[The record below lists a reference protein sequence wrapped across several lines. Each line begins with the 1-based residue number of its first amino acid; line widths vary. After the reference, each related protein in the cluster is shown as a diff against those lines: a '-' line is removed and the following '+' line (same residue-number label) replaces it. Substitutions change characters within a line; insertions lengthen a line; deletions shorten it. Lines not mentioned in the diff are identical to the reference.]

1 MKTYLYFQPE
11 YVREFVC
18 DGSKCGENCCERYWN
33 IYIDAGTY
41 AQYERIE
48 PESKA
53 REIMNCLGYDADKQK
68 YFVKDR
74 PCPFLTEKKLCR
86 LQLEYGES
94 FLSKT
99 CVTYPRRTLDFG
111 KFFERSLVTSCPLAA
126 ELILFRDEPIKF
138 EFVEVSEYEH
148 SRDGKF
154 DISPVIAGE
163 NLFEGMAE
171 IQIAMISILQER
183 TLSIDQRLIVLGFF
197 LDRLDEITCNGFDK
211 DELTKLIDAYE
222 SKNFLSEQVPRML
235 SAVKFDAKNFV
246 ALMLLLLENL
256 KGLLINVNAQ
266 KFMKTLV
273 KTFDIVP
280 DEKNRVSATKIA
292 VAYESLA
299 DTRKKFLASHMTF
312 LENFLINKLF
322 MTGFPWG
329 LQATVAKNFGVFA
342 ATYKLFELLVFS
354 ATQQNPG
361 DKDNLLTL
369 TSRFVAAA
377 DHNQHFGLE
386 MLKHVPDDIFDS
398 FEMLLD
404 AQAIL
409 DTKGAV
415 L

>member
-1 MKTYLYFQPE
+1 MKKYLYFQPE

-18 DGSKCGENCCERYWN
+18 DGSKCGDNCCERNWN
-33 IYIDAGTY
+33 IDVDVGTY
-41 AQYERIE
+41 AQYERIK
-48 PESKA
+48 PESKS
-53 REIMNCLGYDADKQK
+53 REIAARFSYNADKQK
-68 YFVKDR
+68 YFLKDR

-86 LQLEYGES
+86 LQLEYGEN

-99 CVTYPRRTLDFG
+99 CVTYPRRTFDFG
-111 KFFERSLVTSCPLAA
+111 KFFERSLSPSCPLAA

-138 EFVEVSEYEH
+138 EFIEVSEQIH
-148 SRDGKF
+148 SRGGKI
-154 DISPVIAGE
+154 DINPVIAEE
-163 NLFEGMAE
+163 NFVERMAE

-197 LDRLDEITCNGFDK
+197 LDRLDEIKPDD
-211 DELTKLIDAYE
+211 DEALTKLVAAYE
-222 SKNFLSEQVPRML
+222 SKKFLSEQVPRML

-246 ALMLLLLENL
+246 ALMLLLLEKL
-256 KGLLINVNAQ
+256 QGFLINANTQ

-280 DEKNRVSATKIA
+280 DEKNLVSATKIA
-292 VAYESLA
+292 AAYERLA
-299 DTRKKFLASHMTF
+299 DARKKFLGSHMTF

-322 MTGFPWG
+322 MTVFPWG
-329 LQATVAKNFGVFA
+329 FKTDVAKNFGVFA
-342 ATYKLFELLVFS
+342 ATYKLFELLAFS
-354 ATQQNPG
+354 ATRQNLG

-369 TSRFVAAA
+369 TSRFVTAS
-377 DHNQHFGLE
+377 DNNQHFSLE

-398 FEMLLD
+398 LETLLD